1 MIFPHI
7 LDAQFT
13 PEMADEMAKGIEEL
27 QSLTQKFNELKRRSR
42 TDPFA
47 ALATDS
53 KGREVKRMTS
63 KIERIEVEA
72 QVAAWDKTRT
82 VLREQQKRADEEYN
96 SWRRAL
102 RKLG

>member
-27 QSLTQKFNELKRRSR
+27 QSLTQKFNDLKRRSR

-72 QVAAWDKTRT
+72 QVAAWDQDAHSLART
-82 VLREQQKRADEEYN
+82 TKESRGGV
-96 SWRRAL
+96 
-102 RKLG
+102 